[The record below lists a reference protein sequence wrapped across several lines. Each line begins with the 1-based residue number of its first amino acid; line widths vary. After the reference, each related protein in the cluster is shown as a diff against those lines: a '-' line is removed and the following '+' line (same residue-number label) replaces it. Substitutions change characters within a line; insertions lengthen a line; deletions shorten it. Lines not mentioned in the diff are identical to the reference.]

1 MFETTLMTKVFLL
14 LSGCLACGGLGA
26 YVGRNIRDIVTILGL
41 ALAFLVGTFVVW
53 YSAGVSPVVGVT
65 LLAVWTFI
73 SGLFSAPSLQHYKER
88 LGWETVA
95 RVFLGSA
102 AVMAGL
108 GAFGALSGIDFSWMG
123 GILFFLL
130 SILLLVSLVSLFV
143 RLGRK
148 AAIADSIAGLIVFS
162 GYFIY
167 DFFRVTRVENTWE
180 HAVQATMS
188 IYLDFINFAW
198 DAMRLLDLLNNK

>member
-1 MFETTLMTKVFLL
+1 METTLMTKVFLL
-14 LSGCLACGGLGA
+14 LSGCLSCGALGA
-26 YVGRNIRDIVTILGL
+26 YVGRNIRSLRIMVGLAIAFLLGVFVVFSAAHASALLGVL
-41 ALAFLVGTFVVW
+41 ALAG
-53 YSAGVSPVVGVT
+53 
-65 LLAVWTFI
+65 WTFI
-73 SGLFSAPSLQHYKER
+73 SGLFSGPSLQYYKER

-130 SILLLVSLVSLFV
+130 SILLLVSLVSLFI

-198 DAMRLLDLLNNK
+198 DAMRLIDLLSNK